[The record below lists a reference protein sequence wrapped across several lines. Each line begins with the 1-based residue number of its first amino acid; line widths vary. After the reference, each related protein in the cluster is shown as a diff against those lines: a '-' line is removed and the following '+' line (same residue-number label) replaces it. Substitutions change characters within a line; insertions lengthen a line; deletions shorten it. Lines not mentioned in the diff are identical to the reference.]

1 VTPLTEWLQQKL
13 GISPLTQA
21 HILST
26 VLVVLG
32 LWLLR
37 KLVLTVAYRRVT
49 DPWSRYRWRK
59 TITYLTIA
67 TGILVIGR
75 MWFVGLQAL
84 ATFLG
89 LLTAGLAIALRDP
102 ISDLAAWLF
111 IMSRRPF
118 EVGDRIQIG
127 TYAGDVIDVRLF
139 HFTLNEIGGWVQA
152 DQATGR
158 IVHVPNGRIFSE
170 PVANYDK
177 GFKYIWN
184 EVPVLVTFD
193 SNWKRAKEI
202 LLRITMRHA
211 EHLTAQAERELLAA
225 SQRYLISYKKLT
237 PIVYTKVVPTGI
249 QLTIR
254 YLIEPRKRRGTEHAI
269 WEDVLSEFAK
279 TDDIELAFM
288 TTREEKAAALR
299 AAAQSI
305 IPSEPQP
312 PDLPRV

>member
-1 VTPLTEWLQQKL
+1 
-13 GISPLTQA
+13 
-21 HILST
+21 
-26 VLVVLG
+26 
-32 LWLLR
+32 
-37 KLVLTVAYRRVT
+37 
-49 DPWSRYRWRK
+49 
-59 TITYLTIA
+59 
-67 TGILVIGR
+67 
-75 MWFVGLQAL
+75 
-84 ATFLG
+84 
-89 LLTAGLAIALRDP
+89 
-102 ISDLAAWLF
+102 
-111 IMSRRPF
+111 
-118 EVGDRIQIG
+118 
-127 TYAGDVIDVRLF
+127 
-139 HFTLNEIGGWVQA
+139 
-152 DQATGR
+152 
-158 IVHVPNGRIFSE
+158 
-170 PVANYDK
+170 
-177 GFKYIWN
+177 
-184 EVPVLVTFD
+184 
-193 SNWKRAKEI
+193 
-202 LLRITMRHA
+202 MRHA